1 MQPHSRAL
9 SLCTACNNRHI
20 TTDGHAWRCEY
31 HLVLF
36 PTAGRHSRACLLHP
50 RITLHN
56 FSPHAIRASLP
67 TTWHASFHHLSR
79 CLLLPAPHPPA
90 AQSQSQ
96 YSRLP
101 GGGCLA
107 DPPGV
112 PVLVGARTLSS
123 PPLRVYR
130 LEGDVYIS
138 RLARP
143 LHLPGWRSRYISRL
157 ARPLHL
163 EGDEA
168 DLADARGGEA
178 DHRGDEGQARPEGR
192 QVDLPRHQRQVEPAE
207 GED

>member
-1 MQPHSRAL
+1 MRISSSLVPHSWAAL
-9 SLCTACNNRHI
+9 ARLPSAPSHHVAQLL
-20 TTDGHAWRCEY
+20 TTRDSG
-31 HLVLF
+31 F
-36 PTAGRHSRACLLHP
+36 PPHHMACLLP
-50 RITLHN
+50 
-56 FSPHAIRASLP
+56 PSLSLSVATRP
-67 TTWHASFHHLSR
+67 T
-79 CLLLPAPHPPA
+79 PACRPVTEPVFAPPW
-90 AQSQSQ
+90 
-96 YSRLP
+96 
-101 GGGCLA
+101 GGCLA